1 MRQVA
6 RGNLQL
12 LRDVFVEFETPSRMV
27 KLQQASHEI
36 FSIDIMATGNHDYG
50 LNTKQCVYANPIHF
64 LNLALPITGDVHV

>member
-12 LRDVFVEFETPSRMV
+12 VRDFFVEFETPSRMV

-36 FSIDIMATGNHDYG
+36 SSIDTMATENHDYG
-50 LNTKQCVYANPIHF
+50 LNTKQCVYATPIHF